1 MGTPRPVNQYGRR
14 DPTPQEQNFIYAT
27 AIFLILLG
35 IGSIGTLLYFIF
47 TNEAIKSA
55 IDGDGSV
62 VLAYLDGFGIS
73 IPIFTIGIGLGIA
86 KLGYTLLRHRTITA
100 ARWTVV
106 ALTWMTIGS
115 LVIGVVRFVVSGQ
128 PDDVAGETGFQLA
141 SALAS
146 SSTFF
151 LMVIPLALTWFG
163 MNSIV
168 DTLFIGEEPLTSA
181 NSRVA
186 WNLLIPTVALLMVV
200 AVRPLEETFIT
211 SVTNKRFA
219 TGEQEVEFIGLDNY
233 KQLLTFRFDI
243 VECRKDDNNEC
254 LVNERT
260 GKVRWELID
269 RDLLEEGYRTADV
282 VGIGGG
288 RGVAISGT
296 DDDFVL
302 ATFNTLRFTVISVI
316 LELTLGLMI
325 AMVVNSSFK
334 GRGLMRAAMLVPWAI
349 PTVVSARLW
358 QTMMRDNSSGIINKF
373 ALDIGLIEQSKAWFT
388 EANLQLGSIVAV
400 DVWKTAPFMA
410 LLILAGLQTLP
421 EDIYEAA
428 DVDGASK
435 MRQFF
440 SITLPLLRPT
450 IAVALVFRTLDA
462 LRVFDVFQ
470 VLLGRQRLSMATY
483 NYEQLIANRDA
494 GYASAIGVVIF
505 VLIFVFTAIYMRIL
519 GIESDQ

>member
-1 MGTPRPVNQYGRR
+1 
-14 DPTPQEQNFIYAT
+14 
-27 AIFLILLG
+27 
-35 IGSIGTLLYFIF
+35 
-47 TNEAIKSA
+47 
-55 IDGDGSV
+55 
-62 VLAYLDGFGIS
+62 
-73 IPIFTIGIGLGIA
+73 
-86 KLGYTLLRHRTITA
+86 
-100 ARWTVV
+100 
-106 ALTWMTIGS
+106 
-115 LVIGVVRFVVSGQ
+115 
-128 PDDVAGETGFQLA
+128 
-141 SALAS
+141 
-146 SSTFF
+146 
-151 LMVIPLALTWFG
+151 